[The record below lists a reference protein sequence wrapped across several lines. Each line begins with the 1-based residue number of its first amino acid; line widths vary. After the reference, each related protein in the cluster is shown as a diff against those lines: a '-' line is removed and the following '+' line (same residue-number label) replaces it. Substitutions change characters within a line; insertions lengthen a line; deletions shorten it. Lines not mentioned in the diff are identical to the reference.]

1 MKTNLQTL
9 LGVSVAVAVF
19 GLSSAYAET
28 KTPYLS
34 IKNSEVEVKS
44 SAGQKTLE
52 LEIKTQATIPMDGKS
67 GAFGY
72 AALTDGGNNV
82 LVAVTHLP
90 IDDSS
95 HEKNP
100 SGFHTHVLDL
110 MAPTKACEGASFEV
124 DLANSAK
131 NKAFDADYAW
141 EVKGN
146 ELEIKNVPVAD
157 LGDAGMETIAA
168 FTLKP
173 ILDAKGKPSNLCV
186 SVVDKH

>member
-1 MKTNLQTL
+1 MKKNLQTL
-9 LGVSVAVAVF
+9 IGVSVVIAVF
-19 GLSSAYAET
+19 GFSSAYAET
-28 KTPYLS
+28 KAPYLS
-34 IKNSEVEVKS
+34 IKNAEVEVKS
-44 SAGQKTLE
+44 SAGQKVLE
-52 LEIKTQATIPMDGKS
+52 LELKTQAAIPMDGKS

-141 EVKGN
+141 EVKGD
-146 ELEIKNVPVAD
+146 ELEIKNIPAAD
-157 LGDAGMETIAA
+157 LGDAGVEAIAT

-173 ILDAKGKPSNLCV
+173 ILDAKGKASNLCV
-186 SVVDKH
+186 TVVDKQ